1 MSQLNNDVETKSTSK
16 ESSYLDKNKV
26 NNDNSSADEDENCLE
41 SQSPKASKK
50 RGRNKTYE
58 ILKKFDSNVDLK
70 SATDEMNQLGWVKR
84 KVSGK
89 KCLFRCKRE
98 CPKVM
103 HIEFGVDG
111 LIAYQSTCEH
121 KHEKN
126 KYNLPSST
134 VNLVKECFAKNQ
146 TKPSA
151 IQKIILY
158 FKKIDTR
165 CKKSWVHIFFNHCDP
180 FLKI

>member
-1 MSQLNNDVETKSTSK
+1 MRQPNNDVETKSTSK

-103 HIEFGVDG
+103 YIEFGVDG
-111 LIAYQSTCEH
+111 
-121 KHEKN
+121 
-126 KYNLPSST
+126 
-134 VNLVKECFAKNQ
+134 V
-146 TKPSA
+146 
-151 IQKIILY
+151 II
-158 FKKIDTR
+158 
-165 CKKSWVHIFFNHCDP
+165 N
-180 FLKI
+180 